1 MAIKFR
7 EMRAAFR
14 LCQNETAVAICSS
27 RRVPPVRRRVV
38 DPSAGILAPPP
49 FESESQ
55 DQYDQDPDEEEELFV
70 LPISKAGTRSVAPS
84 ANPGPPTSA
93 DYSIEMP
100 PTDPETLIRRVSP
113 ITFLSQLQ
121 QKHRSPKSFLCID
134 LNPKN
139 RPNGSGLKY
148 AISPTVSVIADNVT
162 NDVTILIGEYDESGL
177 QTLLN
182 SSPIKPKQV
191 LVLDEKLSSFFKMYP
206 MCHEESPYTMPGPTE
221 ILFRADTGFC
231 LYIGDYRT
239 AKLNVD
245 VLQNVFDI
253 RHVLNLSGQDLAS
266 YYTDKNILVTAIDR
280 PFGTTRG
287 DMYNSAIR
295 SLWDLAKLGVPVLVV
310 DASGC
315 CHSPAVAAL
324 FLVTMGWSVEE
335 AAYHVQ
341 CRRGGCPKRK
351 ELIDPLT
358 KKAMLAYSRFRQS
371 QRVLKEPPPLRV
383 LTGIYTIDDPFDLDS
398 SC

>member
-7 EMRAAFR
+7 QMRAAFR

-27 RRVPPVRRRVV
+27 RRVAPVRRRVI

-49 FESESQ
+49 FEMGSQ
-55 DQYDQDPDEEEELFV
+55 DQFDQDSENEEEFFV
-70 LPISKAGTRSVAPS
+70 LPRSKAGTRSVPPS
-84 ANPGPPTSA
+84 IKSGPPTAA
-93 DYSIEMP
+93 DYAIEKP
-100 PTDPETLIRRVSP
+100 SPDPDTFIRRVSP

-139 RPNGSGLKY
+139 RPSGSGLKY
-148 AISPTVSVIADNVT
+148 AISPTGSVIADNVA
-162 NDVTILIGEYDESGL
+162 NNVTVLIGEYDDSAL

-191 LVLDEKLSSFFKMYP
+191 LVLDENLSSFFKMYP
-206 MCHEESPYTMPGPTE
+206 MCHEQSPYTMPGPTE
-221 ILFRADTGFC
+221 ILFKPDSGFC
-231 LYIGDYRT
+231 LYIADYRT
-239 AKLNVD
+239 AKLNLD

-266 YYTDKNILVTAIDR
+266 YYTDQNILITEIYR
-280 PFGTTRG
+280 PFGSTRG
-287 DMYNSAIR
+287 DFYNNAIR
-295 SLWDLAKLGVPVLVV
+295 SLWDLAKHGVPVLVV

-324 FLVTMGWSVEE
+324 FLVIMGWTVDE

-341 CRRGGCPKRK
+341 SRRGGCSKRK
-351 ELIDPLT
+351 ELIDPPT
-358 KKAMLAYSRFRQS
+358 KKAMLAYSQFRQS
-371 QRVLKEPPPLRV
+371 QSVLKEPPPIRV
-383 LTGIYTIDDPFDLDS
+383 LTGIYTIDDPFDMDI